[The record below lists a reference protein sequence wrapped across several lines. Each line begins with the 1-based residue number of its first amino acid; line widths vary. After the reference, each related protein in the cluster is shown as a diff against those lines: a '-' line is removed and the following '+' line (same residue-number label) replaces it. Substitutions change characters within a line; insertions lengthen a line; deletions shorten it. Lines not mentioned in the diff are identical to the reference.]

1 MSKAV
6 APRDTKLD
14 SGTQLTESNLSSI
27 PGLFRER
34 SPQTVP
40 FQIRQAHN
48 MLGSGIWAGD
58 FRLRN
63 FHEAIGSISTLE
75 KRSTSLF
82 QALKRKTR
90 LDQIQL
96 ARALCEKGGRNF
108 FLATRECCL
117 GILLAL
123 VLRRFILAVSCG

>member
-40 FQIRQAHN
+40 FQTRQAAN
-48 MLGSGIWAGD
+48 MLGSEIWGRR
-58 FRLRN
+58 FPITRLSRR
-63 FHEAIGSISTLE
+63 AIGSISTLE
-75 KRSTSLF
+75 KTVDQPISSPETEDSPRSVSAGESP
-82 QALKRKTR
+82 QKKR
-90 LDQIQL
+90 
-96 ARALCEKGGRNF
+96 G
-108 FLATRECCL
+108 
-117 GILLAL
+117 
-123 VLRRFILAVSCG
+123 